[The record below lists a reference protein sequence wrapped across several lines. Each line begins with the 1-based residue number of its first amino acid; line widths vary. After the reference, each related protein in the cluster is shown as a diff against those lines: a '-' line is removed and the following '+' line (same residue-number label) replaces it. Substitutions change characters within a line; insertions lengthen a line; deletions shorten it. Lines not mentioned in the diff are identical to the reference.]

1 MSESTSSVCKTIS
14 WVLPA
19 VLLIGM
25 TALYIWYNRSEHQ
38 TLAQKD
44 DQAVQ
49 PAPKT
54 ENAKQTLAQSK
65 ETSET
70 PRAQDQA
77 SSAEAKTAEAA
88 RSTSQGDMKAQ
99 QAQQVQTAL
108 ATEVEGH
115 EQAPQAPKDAATAQ
129 EKTLAE
135 AKTGEEA
142 SMAAIEAEH
151 ETETQQLEHQTKG
164 RIASL
169 GPTSKGSAT
178 EPVSQL
184 DTSGQPVL
192 RDEST
197 GVEAEGTEEAP
208 MAQSEVTPEQSPEQ
222 AGQKAPD
229 LAADRHEGK
238 ESPADVHGLFT
249 EFRDL
254 GPQNTKQ
261 GILLSM
267 ADKDLRFTSGKATL
281 PEGDVPTLDRIAE
294 LLLEYPKLTAKIEGY
309 TDSSGRTETNLELSQ
324 RRAAA
329 VKQALV
335 GRGINPT
342 RLTAEGFGEARPIAD
357 NTTAAGRRE
366 NRRVEI
372 YLIGN

>member
-38 TLAQKD
+38 TLAHKD

-77 SSAEAKTAEAA
+77 SGTEAKTAEAA
-88 RSTSQGDMKAQ
+88 RSTSQGDMKVQ

-115 EQAPQAPKDAATAQ
+115 EQAPKDAATEQ
-129 EKTLAE
+129 EETPTE
-135 AKTGEEA
+135 AKTGDEA

-151 ETETQQLEHQTKG
+151 QTETQQLEHQTKG

-169 GPTSKGSAT
+169 GITSKGSSP

-184 DTSGQPVL
+184 ATSEQSVSG
-192 RDEST
+192 DKSA
-197 GVEAEGTEEAP
+197 GVEAEGTEEPP

-229 LAADRHEGK
+229 LAADRPEGE

-249 EFRDL
+249 EFSDL

-261 GILLSM
+261 GILLSLTE
-267 ADKDLRFTSGKATL
+267 KDLQFQSGKADL
-281 PEGDVPTLDRIAE
+281 PERDLPTLDRIAE
-294 LLLEYPKLTAKIEGY
+294 LLNEYPKLTVKIEGF
-309 TDSSGRTETNLELSQ
+309 TDSTGLPEANLKLSG

-329 VKQALV
+329 VKQALIE
-335 GRGINPT
+335 RGVDPT
-342 RLTAEGFGEARPIAD
+342 RLTAEGFGQARPIAD
-357 NTTAAGRRE
+357 NATPAGRRK

-372 YLIGN
+372 YLIGS

>member
-14 WVLPA
+14 WALPA

-25 TALYIWYNRSEHQ
+25 TALFIWYNRSEHQ
-38 TLAQKD
+38 TLAHKN
-44 DQAVQ
+44 DQVVQ
-49 PAPKT
+49 PAAKT
-54 ENAKQTLAQSK
+54 EKAKQTLAQTK
-65 ETSET
+65 QASET
-70 PRAQDQA
+70 PRAQNQP
-77 SSAEAKTAEAA
+77 SGAEVKTAEAA
-88 RSTSQGDMKAQ
+88 GTTSQDDVKAQ
-99 QAQQVQTAL
+99 QTEQVQTAP

-115 EQAPQAPKDAATAQ
+115 EQASKDAATAR
-129 EKTLAE
+129 EEAPAE
-135 AKTGEEA
+135 AKTGDEA

-151 ETETQQLEHQTKG
+151 DTETQQLEHQTKG

-169 GPTSKGSAT
+169 GTTSKGISP

-184 DTSGQPVL
+184 DTSEQAVSG
-192 RDEST
+192 DKSA
-197 GVEAEGTEEAP
+197 GVGAEGTEESP
-208 MAQSEVTPEQSPEQ
+208 KAQSKVTPEQSPEQ

-229 LAADRHEGK
+229 LAADRPEGE
-238 ESPADVHGLFT
+238 ESPADVQGLFT
-249 EFRDL
+249 EFHDL

-261 GILLSM
+261 GILLSLTE
-267 ADKDLRFTSGKATL
+267 KDLQFQSGKADL
-281 PEGDVPTLDRIAE
+281 PKGHLPTFDRIAE
-294 LLLEYPKLTAKIEGY
+294 LLHQYSKLTAKIEGF
-309 TDSSGRTETNLELSQ
+309 TDSTGLPETNLKLSE

-335 GRGINPT
+335 ERGVDPT

-357 NTTAAGRRE
+357 NATAAGRRK

>member
-25 TALYIWYNRSEHQ
+25 TALYIWYNRGEHQ
-38 TLAQKD
+38 TLVQKD

-49 PAPKT
+49 PAPET

-65 ETSET
+65 QTSET
-70 PRAQDQA
+70 PRAQNQA
-77 SSAEAKTAEAA
+77 SGAEVKTAEAA
-88 RSTSQGDMKAQ
+88 RSTSQDDMEAQ
-99 QAQQVQTAL
+99 QTQQVQTAL

-115 EQAPQAPKDAATAQ
+115 EQGPKDAATAQ
-129 EKTLAE
+129 EETPTE
-135 AKTGEEA
+135 AKTGDEA

-151 ETETQQLEHQTKG
+151 GAETQQLEHQTKG

-169 GPTSKGSAT
+169 GSTSKGSSP

-184 DTSGQPVL
+184 ATSGQSVSGYE
-192 RDEST
+192 RA
-197 GVEAEGTEEAP
+197 GVEAEGTEESLK
-208 MAQSEVTPEQSPEQ
+208 AQSKVTPEQSPEQ
-222 AGQKAPD
+222 PGQKASD
-229 LAADRHEGK
+229 LAADRTEGE
-238 ESPADVHGLFT
+238 ESLADVHELTT

-261 GILLSM
+261 GILLSLT
-267 ADKDLRFTSGKATL
+267 DKDLQFQSGKAGL
-281 PEGDVPTLDRIAE
+281 PERDLPTLDRIAE
-294 LLLEYPKLTAKIEGY
+294 LLHQYPKLTVKIEGY
-309 TDSSGRTETNLELSQ
+309 TDSTGMPQANLKLSE

-335 GRGINPT
+335 ERGVDPN
-342 RLTAEGFGEARPIAD
+342 RLTAEGFGQARPIAD
-357 NTTAAGRRE
+357 NGTSAGRRK

-372 YLIGN
+372 YLIGS

>member
-1 MSESTSSVCKTIS
+1 MSESTSSLCKTIS

-25 TALYIWYNRSEHQ
+25 TALYIWYDRSEHQ
-38 TLAQKD
+38 TLAHKD
-44 DQAVQ
+44 GQIVQ
-49 PAPKT
+49 PAPVT

-65 ETSET
+65 QASET
-70 PRAQDQA
+70 PGAQNQA
-77 SSAEAKTAEAA
+77 SGAEVKTAEAA
-88 RSTSQGDMKAQ
+88 SSTSQGDMKAQ

-108 ATEVEGH
+108 ATEVERH
-115 EQAPQAPKDAATAQ
+115 ERAPKDAATAQ
-129 EKTLAE
+129 EETPTE
-135 AKTGEEA
+135 AKTGDEV

-151 ETETQQLEHQTKG
+151 ETETLQLEHQTKG

-169 GPTSKGSAT
+169 GTTSKGSSP

-184 DTSGQPVL
+184 ATSEQSVSG
-192 RDEST
+192 DERA
-197 GVEAEGTEEAP
+197 GLEAEGTEEPP
-208 MAQSEVTPEQSPEQ
+208 MAQSKVTPEQRPEQ
-222 AGQKAPD
+222 AGQNAPD
-229 LAADRHEGK
+229 LAADRHEG
-238 ESPADVHGLFT
+238 EEAPADVQGLFT

-261 GILLSM
+261 GILLSLTE
-267 ADKDLRFTSGKATL
+267 KDLQFQSGKAGL
-281 PEGDVPTLDRIAE
+281 PGRELPTLDRIAE

-309 TDSSGRTETNLELSQ
+309 TDSTGLPEANLKLSE

-335 GRGINPT
+335 ERGVDHT
-342 RLTAEGFGEARPIAD
+342 RLTTEGFGQARPIAD
-357 NTTAAGRRE
+357 NATTAGRRK

-372 YLIGN
+372 YLIGS